1 MGKIIYQINLIK
13 NLQLSECRNNLL
25 SSIFYLNRII
35 SYVEIRITF
44 LINSS
49 LMGDLINLIVR

>member
-1 MGKIIYQINLIK
+1 MGKIKNLISLIK

-49 LMGDLINLIVR
+49 LMGDIINLILR

>member
-1 MGKIIYQINLIK
+1 MGKIIYQISLIK
-13 NLQLSECRNNLL
+13 NLQLSECRNNLV
-25 SSIFYLNRII
+25 SSLFYLNRII

-49 LMGDLINLIVR
+49 LMGDIINLIVR